1 MEENSNENQKTKKS
15 LKSMLPI
22 LIAIIA
28 IVVLVLSGIL
38 FVIGRG
44 NSDSKDL
51 KLIFDEDK
59 LIPIKV
65 NDLYGYIS
73 PKNGKMVINPTFKIA
88 NAFYGNY
95 ASVSYDE
102 NGSPK
107 YGIIDKSGKV
117 KLSTTYSS
125 GLKVLSEYGLF
136 IVDNVLYNKNLKAL
150 TDETTKVDYVDFG
163 YCSYIKY
170 DTNGKSV
177 QCGIINPKGKKVYS
191 YKFKDSE
198 DFFACHISSA
208 DESLGENYAVANIN
222 NEKYAIVN
230 LSNGKVIYDYS
241 DKYISAGKDNI
252 FTLSTID
259 SDSASATIL
268 CIAKNKI
275 AYETSDYSSASYY
288 DYEKRILELYDS
300 TATYSDRYKYY
311 DMKTKSILSEA
322 PEKSS
327 TDSLATLIGYSSYS
341 TNSKYGVM
349 KDDKVIL
356 TCEYDKIEFLSPTTF
371 NYIKSKRNQEL
382 VLAKKDNEYSLINL
396 KNKKTITSFKASSVS
411 TYSTSTFIKGKLK
424 DSGENFVYNMSTGKT
439 MTFDSKATVS
449 VYSNYITVSKD
460 GTLTYYNTNLK
471 EIYKI

>member
-1 MEENSNENQKTKKS
+1 MEENLDENPKTKKS
-15 LKSMLPI
+15 LKSMLLI
-22 LIAIIA
+22 LIAVLA
-28 IVVLVLSGIL
+28 IVVLVLGGIL

-44 NSDSKDL
+44 NSDSKNL

-59 LIPIKV
+59 LIPVKV
-65 NDLYGYIS
+65 DNLYGYIS
-73 PKNGKMVINPTFKIA
+73 PKNGKMVINPNFKSA

-102 NGSPK
+102 NGSTK

-117 KLSTTYSS
+117 KLSTAYSS
-125 GLKVLSEYGLF
+125 GITVLSEYGLF
-136 IVDNVLYNKNLKAL
+136 IVDNVLYNNNLKAL
-150 TDETTKVDYVDFG
+150 TDKTTKVDYEDLG

-170 DTNGKSV
+170 DKNGKSV
-177 QCGIINPKGKKVYS
+177 QGGIINSKGKKVYS

-198 DFFACHISSA
+198 NFFACHISSA
-208 DESLGENYAVANIN
+208 DESLGETYAVVNVN

-230 LSNGKVIYDYS
+230 LANGKVVYNYS
-241 DKYISAGKDNI
+241 DKYISAEKDNI
-252 FTLSTID
+252 FTISTLNG
-259 SDSASATIL
+259 DSASATIL
-268 CIAKNKI
+268 CISKNKI
-275 AYETSDYSSASYY
+275 AYETSDYSSVSYY
-288 DYEKRILELYDS
+288 DYEKKILELRDS
-300 TATYSDRYKYY
+300 NASYSNRYKYY
-311 DMKTKSILSEA
+311 DMKNKSILSEK

-327 TDSLATLIGYSSYS
+327 TDSLAALIGYNSYS
-341 TNSKYGVM
+341 NNSKYGIM
-349 KDDKVIL
+349 KADKVIL
-356 TCEYDKIEFLSPTTF
+356 TCDYDEFEFLSPTTF
-371 NYIKSKRNQEL
+371 NYIKSKKNQEL

-396 KNKKTITSFKASSVS
+396 KNKKTITSFKASSVT